1 MKKLLIICLTLLAVS
16 TMLLLTG
23 CSAIFHTSG
32 TGQIV
37 EKTYDFKDFTNVEI
51 SNAYQYEI
59 TQSDNYSVVV
69 STPESLV
76 DHLDIHISGNTLYIG
91 MKFVLFSSSNLKIT
105 ITMPQLINLSVTGAC
120 NGTATGFDSN
130 SNLEI
135 YLSGASRLDANFK
148 AGITKLDI
156 YGDSRITGNLTA
168 ADTEIILSGASDLN
182 MTMQTGN
189 MVITASGSS
198 DIRGSLQAADCQFNL
213 SGASTCN
220 ISGAAGKTVIAASG
234 ASDFISSGFTVQTA
248 DVKLTGASDAS
259 IRVNG
264 TMNVDISGAS
274 TLNYSGNP
282 TIGKIDIS
290 GASKMNHQK

>member
-1 MKKLLIICLTLLAVS
+1 MKKSIVFFVILLTLTA
-16 TMLLLTG
+16 MLLAG

-37 EKTYDFKDFTNVEI
+37 EKNYDFKDFTNVEI

-105 ITMPQLINLSVTGAC
+105 ITMPQLSKLSVMGAC
-120 NGTATGFDSN
+120 DGTATGFDSN

-156 YGDSRITGNLTA
+156 SGDSRITGNLTA
-168 ADTEIILSGASDLN
+168 KDTQIQLSGVSILN
-182 MTMQTGN
+182 MTLNTGN
-189 MVITASGSS
+189 TNINVTGDS
-198 DIRGSLQAADCQFNL
+198 DIRGSLNAGDCRFTLQ
-213 SGASTCN
+213 GVSTCELT
-220 ISGAAGKTVIAASG
+220 GAAGNSLISAEGDSNLNSPGLTLQSADVTLDG
-234 ASDFISSGFTVQTA
+234 ASN
-248 DVKLTGASDAS
+248 AS
-259 IRVNG
+259 IYTDG
-264 TMNVDISGAS
+264 TLNIEISGAS

-290 GASKMNHQK
+290 GASKMNHQ

>member
-1 MKKLLIICLTLLAVS
+1 MKKSIMFFVILLTLTA
-16 TMLLLTG
+16 MLLAG

-220 ISGAAGKTVIAASG
+220 ISGAAGKTIIAASG

>member
-1 MKKLLIICLTLLAVS
+1 MKKSIMFFVILLTLTA
-16 TMLLLTG
+16 MLLAG

-189 MVITASGSS
+189 TVITASGSS

>member
-120 NGTATGFDSN
+120 DGTATGFDSN

-220 ISGAAGKTVIAASG
+220 ISGAAGKTIIAASG

>member
-189 MVITASGSS
+189 TVITASGSS

-220 ISGAAGKTVIAASG
+220 ISGAAGKTIIAASG

-290 GASKMNHQK
+290 GASKMSHK

>member
-120 NGTATGFDSN
+120 DGTATGFDSN

-156 YGDSRITGNLTA
+156 SGDSRITGNLTA

-189 MVITASGSS
+189 TVITASGSS

-220 ISGAAGKTVIAASG
+220 ISGAAGKTIIAASG

>member
-1 MKKLLIICLTLLAVS
+1 MKKSIMFFVILLTLTA
-16 TMLLLTG
+16 MLLAG

-120 NGTATGFDSN
+120 DGTATGFDSN

-156 YGDSRITGNLTA
+156 SGDSRITGNLTA

-189 MVITASGSS
+189 TVITASGSS

-234 ASDFISSGFTVQTA
+234 ASDFNSSGFTAQTA

-290 GASKMNHQK
+290 GASKMSHK

>member
-189 MVITASGSS
+189 TVITASGSS

-220 ISGAAGKTVIAASG
+220 ISGAAGKTIIAASG

>member
-1 MKKLLIICLTLLAVS
+1 MKKSIMFFVILLTLTA
-16 TMLLLTG
+16 MLLAG

-105 ITMPQLINLSVTGAC
+105 ITMPQLINLSVRGAC
-120 NGTATGFDSN
+120 DGTATGFDSN

-220 ISGAAGKTVIAASG
+220 ISGAAGKTIIAASG

-290 GASKMNHQK
+290 GASKMSHK

>member
-220 ISGAAGKTVIAASG
+220 ISGAAGKTIIAASG

-290 GASKMNHQK
+290 GASKMSHK

>member
-1 MKKLLIICLTLLAVS
+1 MKKSIVFFVILLTLTA
-16 TMLLLTG
+16 MLLAG

-105 ITMPQLINLSVTGAC
+105 ITMPQLSKLSVTGAC
-120 NGTATGFDSN
+120 DGTATGFDSN

-156 YGDSRITGNLTA
+156 SGDSRITGNLTA

-189 MVITASGSS
+189 TVITASGSS

-220 ISGAAGKTVIAASG
+220 ISGAAGKTIIAASG
-234 ASDFISSGFTVQTA
+234 ASDFNSSGFTAQTA

-259 IRVNG
+259 VQAEV
-264 TMNVDISGAS
+264 TLSVDISGAS
-274 TLNYSGNP
+274 TLNYTGNP
-282 TIGKIDIS
+282 AMGKIAVS
-290 GASKMNHQK
+290 GSSDLNHK

>member
-1 MKKLLIICLTLLAVS
+1 
-16 TMLLLTG
+16 
-23 CSAIFHTSG
+23 
-32 TGQIV
+32 
-37 EKTYDFKDFTNVEI
+37 
-51 SNAYQYEI
+51 
-59 TQSDNYSVVV
+59 
-69 STPESLV
+69 
-76 DHLDIHISGNTLYIG
+76 

-220 ISGAAGKTVIAASG
+220 ISGAAGKTIIAASG